1 MGGFKRARSAEQ
13 KEQRL
18 GEIKCAAAQLFATCP
33 YHEIT
38 LTTIAERLSWSRANL
53 YKYVTT
59 KEEIF
64 LELAAD
70 ERDAYY
76 AALLAT
82 FAEASVPADD
92 AAAAWAEVVVAHQEW
107 FR

>member
-1 MGGFKRARSAEQ
+1 MADFMRARSAEQ
-13 KEQRL
+13 KEARME
-18 GEIKCAAAQLFATCP
+18 EIKRAADRQFLERP

-38 LTTIAERLSWSRANL
+38 LTTIAEQLSWSRANL

-70 ERDAYY
+70 KYREYFDALK
-76 AALLAT
+76 AAFPRRLQL
-82 FAEASVPADD
+82 
-92 AAAAWAEVVVAHQEW
+92 
-107 FR
+107 